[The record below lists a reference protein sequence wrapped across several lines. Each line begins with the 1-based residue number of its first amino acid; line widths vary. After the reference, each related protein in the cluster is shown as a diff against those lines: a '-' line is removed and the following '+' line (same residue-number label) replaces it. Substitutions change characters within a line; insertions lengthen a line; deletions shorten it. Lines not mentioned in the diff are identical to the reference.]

1 MPFIE
6 SIFWLALN
14 LYHECRGE
22 PLAGQIAVAHVVM
35 NRAEKRGKSLREI
48 VLQPYQFSWANGG
61 ARPKITEYEAL
72 CECFEAAVQA
82 LGERLEGKSFSHADH
97 YHEKS
102 MSPSPSWTKDMAKV
116 ATVGNHIFYRS

>member
-35 NRAEKRGKSLREI
+35 NRAEEAREEPARDRACNPTSSAGPTAGRGQRSPNMKPCASVSRL
-48 VLQPYQFSWANGG
+48 PC
-61 ARPKITEYEAL
+61 RPLAS
-72 CECFEAAVQA
+72 
-82 LGERLEGKSFSHADH
+82 G
-97 YHEKS
+97 
-102 MSPSPSWTKDMAKV
+102 
-116 ATVGNHIFYRS
+116 

>member
-48 VLQPYQFSWANGG
+48 VLQPYQFSVGPTAERGQRSPNMKPC
-61 ARPKITEYEAL
+61 ASVSRLPCRPLAS
-72 CECFEAAVQA
+72 
-82 LGERLEGKSFSHADH
+82 G
-97 YHEKS
+97 
-102 MSPSPSWTKDMAKV
+102 
-116 ATVGNHIFYRS
+116 